1 MRLSRQKFNSTM
13 KKQIKLIY
21 IIAIYILSL
30 AHVSAQEL
38 APTKTIYKPGESVV
52 ISFSGGPG
60 NAKDWV
66 GIYKEGQTPGDDEST
81 QWTYVDGGTTA
92 ALRFDPLPIG
102 NYEAYLFLNDSYE
115 ILASE
120 SFEVSEEQDAPKVI
134 LSKAEYDEGEDVIIS
149 FSGGPGNILDWVGIY
164 KVGDIPEVKPSTV
177 WQHVDGTN
185 EGVIGKST
193 GQLVFDPL
201 PIGNYE
207 AYLFLNDGYEIL
219 ASESF
224 EVSEEQD
231 VPKVIL
237 SKAEYDEGEDVI
249 ISFSGGPGNILDWVG
264 IYKVGDIPEVKPSTV
279 WQRVDGTN
287 EGVIGKSTGQLV
299 FDPLPIGNYEAYLLL
314 NDGYEILASA
324 SFSVTGAAMVNTAP
338 TVLDRSVEVNEDGT
352 ASITLTGSDEE
363 GDTLSFTVLSQPK
376 NGTLSGTAPSLS
388 YSPNAN
394 YSGSDSFSYKAN
406 DGVADSN
413 TATVTITVNGIND
426 NPEAANQDVEVNE
439 DGTASITLTGSDEE
453 EDTLSFTVLSQPK
466 NGTLS
471 GTAPTL
477 SYSPNANYSGNDS
490 FSYKANDGSAD
501 SNAATVTITVN
512 GINDKPEVANQSVDV
527 DEDGSVSITLSGSD
541 EEGDT
546 LSFTV
551 LSQPK
556 NGTLSG
562 TAPSLSYSPN
572 ANYSGSDS
580 FTFKANDG
588 KADSNTATVT
598 INVIKKEAD
607 EPVLSLSKAEY
618 EKGEVIKV
626 SFSGGPGNAKDWLG
640 LYKEGELNDDDDI
653 LKRLYVDGTE
663 EGNDAKTKGV
673 VSVEVDL
680 APGSYQ
686 VSLFENDGGNILAT
700 VGFKVKKTGNNPD
713 LEDNWTILVYGHADH
728 NLGVNLVGDL
738 IEMESVGS
746 GDGLNIV
753 VQTDF
758 NPKAWIRGN
767 KVSSNWLIGR
777 HSNIS
782 EDIRNQ
788 VCRFLID
795 GNKNNSTFDTQ
806 PIEKLPE
813 TKNMDNADTLIDFI
827 NWGIT
832 KYPAKRYG
840 LVLWDHGGQWTGYG
854 GDSQNGT
861 YGDFGFSWDNYGM
874 KTKKIRDAIQTSFT
888 STGISKFDFV
898 TFDTCLMAGVEVL
911 VDFHDL
917 TDVFMACAEI
927 DYGAGWDYRAL
938 DYLKKNPNAST
949 IEFARQ
955 EVQYWD
961 KHHSRWGADIELRN
975 HAAFDFNKYNEFNAA
990 FIEFTLRLTTQ
1001 QSGNIEKITRARRD
1015 AIHYWI
1021 NSVGKMKQPTD
1032 YIDLGHFAL
1041 KLADSL
1047 SDGDL
1052 KESCLKLAE
1061 SINSMVI
1068 AKSTGNSRKESLGL
1082 SVYYPYSGNVSWK
1095 YDGLNFFAEEY
1106 GGNLWLNQLAQ
1117 TKNAKISDITPPL
1130 VVVEEGN
1137 QTDTGRGK
1145 SLDSFN
1151 GEQIT
1156 ATYQD
1161 SALIKFSIDSSP
1173 DAYEA
1178 FASVVSNEESD
1189 NPNLYIY
1196 LGEVANIPLKGSGD
1210 YSFSWNGTLPV
1221 ISQINSEAKAPPIG
1235 GSSGVD
1241 RLEQKGE
1248 FPVYLGGWYMDT
1260 NSKTMVSFADYQA
1273 YEDGEIIPL
1282 IFMTK
1287 FDSNGIGSIDTILYD
1302 NSDEN
1307 ESWLS
1312 PTASNVELEPGG
1324 KIWPIYYSE
1333 ELKDNGEW
1341 EVYFTYFEDGYISV
1355 PEDGTEGLTISWET
1369 VYDGKYG
1376 VELQS
1381 FDNLG
1386 NGSDITEFEIVV
1398 GASGGL
1404 PSVSF
1409 STEGGNFVL
1418 TWAMGDGGDEAVLQW
1433 VEGFGGD
1440 WSDVPSGNID
1450 FGGDGRLYK
1459 ETATAESRFFRL
1471 IKR

>member
-663 EGNDAKTKGV
+663 EGNDAKTEGV

-1095 YDGLNFFAEEY
+1095 YDGLNFFTEEY

-1137 QTDTGRGK
+1137 KTDTGRGK

>member
-1 MRLSRQKFNSTM
+1 M

>member
-1 MRLSRQKFNSTM
+1 
-13 KKQIKLIY
+13 
-21 IIAIYILSL
+21 
-30 AHVSAQEL
+30 
-38 APTKTIYKPGESVV
+38 
-52 ISFSGGPG
+52 
-60 NAKDWV
+60 
-66 GIYKEGQTPGDDEST
+66 
-81 QWTYVDGGTTA
+81 
-92 ALRFDPLPIG
+92 
-102 NYEAYLFLNDSYE
+102 
-115 ILASE
+115 
-120 SFEVSEEQDAPKVI
+120 
-134 LSKAEYDEGEDVIIS
+134 
-149 FSGGPGNILDWVGIY
+149 
-164 KVGDIPEVKPSTV
+164 
-177 WQHVDGTN
+177 
-185 EGVIGKST
+185 
-193 GQLVFDPL
+193 
-201 PIGNYE
+201 
-207 AYLFLNDGYEIL
+207 
-219 ASESF
+219 
-224 EVSEEQD
+224 
-231 VPKVIL
+231 
-237 SKAEYDEGEDVI
+237 
-249 ISFSGGPGNILDWVG
+249 
-264 IYKVGDIPEVKPSTV
+264 
-279 WQRVDGTN
+279 
-287 EGVIGKSTGQLV
+287 
-299 FDPLPIGNYEAYLLL
+299 
-314 NDGYEILASA
+314 
-324 SFSVTGAAMVNTAP
+324 
-338 TVLDRSVEVNEDGT
+338 
-352 ASITLTGSDEE
+352 
-363 GDTLSFTVLSQPK
+363 
-376 NGTLSGTAPSLS
+376 
-388 YSPNAN
+388 
-394 YSGSDSFSYKAN
+394 
-406 DGVADSN
+406 
-413 TATVTITVNGIND
+413 
-426 NPEAANQDVEVNE
+426 
-439 DGTASITLTGSDEE
+439 
-453 EDTLSFTVLSQPK
+453 
-466 NGTLS
+466 
-471 GTAPTL
+471 
-477 SYSPNANYSGNDS
+477 
-490 FSYKANDGSAD
+490 
-501 SNAATVTITVN
+501 
-512 GINDKPEVANQSVDV
+512 
-527 DEDGSVSITLSGSD
+527 
-541 EEGDT
+541 
-546 LSFTV
+546 
-551 LSQPK
+551 
-556 NGTLSG
+556 
-562 TAPSLSYSPN
+562 
-572 ANYSGSDS
+572 
-580 FTFKANDG
+580 
-588 KADSNTATVT
+588 
-598 INVIKKEAD
+598 
-607 EPVLSLSKAEY
+607 
-618 EKGEVIKV
+618 
-626 SFSGGPGNAKDWLG
+626 
-640 LYKEGELNDDDDI
+640 
-653 LKRLYVDGTE
+653 
-663 EGNDAKTKGV
+663 
-673 VSVEVDL
+673 
-680 APGSYQ
+680 
-686 VSLFENDGGNILAT
+686 
-700 VGFKVKKTGNNPD
+700 
-713 LEDNWTILVYGHADH
+713 
-728 NLGVNLVGDL
+728 
-738 IEMESVGS
+738 
-746 GDGLNIV
+746 
-753 VQTDF
+753 
-758 NPKAWIRGN
+758 
-767 KVSSNWLIGR
+767 
-777 HSNIS
+777 
-782 EDIRNQ
+782 
-788 VCRFLID
+788 
-795 GNKNNSTFDTQ
+795 
-806 PIEKLPE
+806 
-813 TKNMDNADTLIDFI
+813 
-827 NWGIT
+827 
-832 KYPAKRYG
+832 
-840 LVLWDHGGQWTGYG
+840 
-854 GDSQNGT
+854 
-861 YGDFGFSWDNYGM
+861 M

-1095 YDGLNFFAEEY
+1095 YDGLNFFTEEY

-1137 QTDTGRGK
+1137 KTDTGRGK

-1355 PEDGTEGLTISWET
+1355 PEDGTEGLTISWEP

-1398 GASGGL
+1398 GASGDL

-1433 VEGFGGD
+1433 VEGYGGD

>member
-1 MRLSRQKFNSTM
+1 M

-663 EGNDAKTKGV
+663 EGNDAKTEGV

-782 EDIRNQ
+782 DDIRNQ

-1095 YDGLNFFAEEY
+1095 YDGLNFFTEEY

-1137 QTDTGRGK
+1137 KTDTGRGK

>member
-177 WQHVDGTN
+177 WQRVDGTN

-224 EVSEEQD
+224 EVSEKQD

-299 FDPLPIGNYEAYLLL
+299 FDPLPIGNYEAYLFL

-363 GDTLSFTVLSQPK
+363 EDTLSFTVLSQPK

-782 EDIRNQ
+782 DDIRNQ

>member
-279 WQRVDGTN
+279 WQHVDGTN

-363 GDTLSFTVLSQPK
+363 EDTLSFTVLSQPK

-663 EGNDAKTKGV
+663 EGNDAKTEGV

-1137 QTDTGRGK
+1137 KTDTGRGK

>member
-1 MRLSRQKFNSTM
+1 M

-177 WQHVDGTN
+177 WQH
-185 EGVIGKST
+185 
-193 GQLVFDPL
+193 
-201 PIGNYE
+201 
-207 AYLFLNDGYEIL
+207 
-219 ASESF
+219 
-224 EVSEEQD
+224 
-231 VPKVIL
+231 
-237 SKAEYDEGEDVI
+237 
-249 ISFSGGPGNILDWVG
+249 
-264 IYKVGDIPEVKPSTV
+264 
-279 WQRVDGTN
+279 VDGTN

-546 LSFTV
+546 LSFTI

>member
-1 MRLSRQKFNSTM
+1 M

-663 EGNDAKTKGV
+663 EGNDAKTEGV

>member
-653 LKRLYVDGTE
+653 LKQLYVDGTE
-663 EGNDAKTKGV
+663 EGNDAKTEGV

>member
-1 MRLSRQKFNSTM
+1 MRINK
-13 KKQIKLIY
+13 
-21 IIAIYILSL
+21 LSL
-30 AHVSAQEL
+30 LSFLCLIFSNYCFSQSLESSKGFYLNDGVVN
-38 APTKTIYKPGESVV
+38 ESVT

-66 GIYKEGQTPGDDEST
+66 GIYKEGQTPGDVDST
-81 QWTYVDGGTTA
+81 IWSYVDGTKSGDTGKS
-92 ALRFDPLPIG
+92 DG
-102 NYEAYLFLNDSYE
+102 
-115 ILASE
+115 
-120 SFEVSEEQDAPKVI
+120 
-134 LSKAEYDEGEDVIIS
+134 VIIFQDRLEVGS
-149 FSGGPGNILDWVGIY
+149 YKAYFLEDDEYNILG
-164 KVGDIPEVKPSTV
+164 
-177 WQHVDGTN
+177 
-185 EGVIGKST
+185 
-193 GQLVFDPL
+193 
-201 PIGNYE
+201 
-207 AYLFLNDGYEIL
+207 
-219 ASESF
+219 
-224 EVSEEQD
+224 
-231 VPKVIL
+231 
-237 SKAEYDEGEDVI
+237 
-249 ISFSGGPGNILDWVG
+249 
-264 IYKVGDIPEVKPSTV
+264 
-279 WQRVDGTN
+279 
-287 EGVIGKSTGQLV
+287 
-299 FDPLPIGNYEAYLLL
+299 
-314 NDGYEILASA
+314 SA
-324 SFSVTGAAMVNTAP
+324 SFVVTAVLSEDVFFQEDFDGVELRAFVSDSESNGDGTDWSAEGPSGWVMRKNAGHGSTDGGDVVVEFDGWTFLDPVSWNATAGQDRSLFSKGSGVIAVADSDEYDDKADAKFSASLSTPPIDISKASLNTLILQYDSSWRKEPQTGSVTVSYDGGAEIELLSLDGNNADALNETVELELKNPSGAKSAVISWNYQGYNNWWWAIDNVKVRGEEKGNTAP
-338 TVLDRSVEVNEDGT
+338 VVADQGVDVDEDGSV
-352 ASITLTGSDEE
+352 SIILSGSDEE
-363 GDTLSFTVLSQPK
+363 GDSLSYTVLTQPK

-406 DGVADSN
+406 DGAADSN
-413 TATVTITVNGIND
+413 TATVTI
-426 NPEAANQDVEVNE
+426 
-439 DGTASITLTGSDEE
+439 
-453 EDTLSFTVLSQPK
+453 K
-466 NGTLS
+466 
-471 GTAPTL
+471 
-477 SYSPNANYSGNDS
+477 
-490 FSYKANDGSAD
+490 
-501 SNAATVTITVN
+501 
-512 GINDKPEVANQSVDV
+512 
-527 DEDGSVSITLSGSD
+527 
-541 EEGDT
+541 
-546 LSFTV
+546 
-551 LSQPK
+551 
-556 NGTLSG
+556 
-562 TAPSLSYSPN
+562 
-572 ANYSGSDS
+572 
-580 FTFKANDG
+580 
-588 KADSNTATVT
+588 
-598 INVIKKEAD
+598 VIKKEED

-618 EKGEVIKV
+618 RQGEVIEV
-626 SFSGGPGNAKDWLG
+626 SFSGGPGNAKDWVG
-640 LYKEGELNDDDDI
+640 IYKEGELNEDDDI
-653 LKRLYVDGTE
+653 LEWLYVDGTE
-663 EGNDAKTKGV
+663 EGNEAKTEGA
-673 VSVEVDL
+673 VSVEADL

-686 VSLFENDGGNILAT
+686 VSLFENDGGDILAT
-700 VGFKVKKTGNNPD
+700 AGFKVMGSNPD
-713 LEDNWTILVYGHADH
+713 IADNWTILVYGHADH

-738 IEMESVGS
+738 LEMESVGS

-767 KVSSNWLIGR
+767 KVSSNWLIGG
-777 HSNIS
+777 HNNIS
-782 EDIRNQ
+782 DDIRNQ

-795 GNKNNSTFDTQ
+795 GNRNNSIFDTQ

-861 YGDFGFSWDNYGM
+861 YGDFGFNWNNYGM

-888 STGISKFDFV
+888 STGISKFDFI

-927 DYGAGWDYRAL
+927 DYGEGWDYRAL
-938 DYLKKNPNAST
+938 EYLKKNPNAST
-949 IEFARQ
+949 IEFAKQ
-955 EVQYWD
+955 EVEYWD

-975 HAAFDFNKYNEFNAA
+975 HAAFDFSKYNEFNAA
-990 FIEFTLRLTTQ
+990 FIEFTQSLTAQ

-1021 NSVGKMKQPTD
+1021 NSVSKMKQPTD

-1047 SDGDL
+1047 SGGDL

-1068 AKSTGNSRKESLGL
+1068 DKSTGNSRKESLGL

-1095 YDGLNFFAEEY
+1095 YDGLNFFTEEY
-1106 GGNLWLNQLAQ
+1106 GGNLWLSHLAQ
-1117 TKNAKISDITPPL
+1117 TKNAKNSDIVPPL
-1130 VVVEEGN
+1130 VVVDEGN
-1137 QTDTGRGK
+1137 KTDTDRGK

-1161 SALIKFSIDSSP
+1161 PAFIKFSIDSSP

-1178 FASVVSNEESD
+1178 FASVVSNEETD
-1189 NPNLYIY
+1189 DPNLYIY

-1248 FPVYLGGWYMDT
+1248 FPVYLGGWYMDA

-1273 YEDGEIIPL
+1273 SEDGEIIPL

-1287 FDSNGIGSIDTILYD
+1287 FNSDGIGSIDTILYD
-1302 NSDEN
+1302 NNDEN

-1333 ELKDNGEW
+1333 ELLDNGELD
-1341 EVYFTYFEDGYISV
+1341 VYFTYFEDGYISV
-1355 PEDGTEGLTISWET
+1355 PEDGKEGLTISWEP
-1369 VYDGKYG
+1369 VYDGIYG

-1381 FDNLG
+1381 FDNFG
-1386 NGSDITEFEIVV
+1386 NGSDITEFEIMV
-1398 GASGGL
+1398 GSSGGL
-1404 PSVSF
+1404 PSISLLSESGKV
-1409 STEGGNFVL
+1409 VL
-1418 TWAMGDGGDEAVLQW
+1418 TWSMGDGGDQAVLQW
-1433 VEGFGGD
+1433 ADGLGGE
-1440 WSDVPSGNID
+1440 WNDVPSGNLD

-1459 ETATAESRFFRL
+1459 ETATAESRFYRL

>member
-1 MRLSRQKFNSTM
+1 VLLSRQKFNSTM

-338 TVLDRSVEVNEDGT
+338 TVLDSSVEVNEDGT

-439 DGTASITLTGSDEE
+439 DGTASITLTGSDGE

-640 LYKEGELNDDDDI
+640 LYKEGELNDDNDI

-663 EGNDAKTKGV
+663 EGNDAKTEGV

-782 EDIRNQ
+782 DDIRNQ

-861 YGDFGFSWDNYGM
+861 YDDFGFSWDNYGM

-1095 YDGLNFFAEEY
+1095 YDGLNFFTEEY

-1137 QTDTGRGK
+1137 KTDTGRGK

>member
-1 MRLSRQKFNSTM
+1 M

-363 GDTLSFTVLSQPK
+363 EDTLSFTVLSQPK